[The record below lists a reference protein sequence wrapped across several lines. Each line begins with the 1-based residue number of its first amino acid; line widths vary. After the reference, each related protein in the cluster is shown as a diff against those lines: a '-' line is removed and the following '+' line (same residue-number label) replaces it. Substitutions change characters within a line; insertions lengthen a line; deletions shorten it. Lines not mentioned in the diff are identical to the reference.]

1 MLEYAKYE
9 VVGMAS
15 NGQRAVEIFDTMNPK
30 PDIIL
35 MDHRMPIKN
44 GIQAAREI
52 LKQARDV
59 KIIFA
64 SADRSIKKQAFE
76 IGAVDFI
83 EKPFNHTELI
93 KTIKAALS
101 SKRENTL
108 L

>member
-1 MLEYAKYE
+1 MLEYAKFE

-15 NGQRAVEIFDTMNPK
+15 NGQRAVEMFEAMNPK

-52 LKQARDV
+52 LTYSMSV

-76 IGAVDFI
+76 IGAIDFI

-93 KTIKAALS
+93 KTINSALN
-101 SKRENTL
+101 RGE
-108 L
+108 